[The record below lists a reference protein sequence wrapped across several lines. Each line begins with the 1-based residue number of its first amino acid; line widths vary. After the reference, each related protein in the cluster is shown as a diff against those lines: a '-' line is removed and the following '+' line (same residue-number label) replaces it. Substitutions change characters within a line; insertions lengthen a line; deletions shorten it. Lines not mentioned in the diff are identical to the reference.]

1 MKLKP
6 EAKDSR
12 KEHKEDKIEHGYA
25 FLFAIFALLRG
36 QAANLTMLPK
46 RFGWQ

>member
-25 FLFAIFALLRG
+25 FLFAIFRG